1 MQDRVQF
8 RKAIHGRRRFLAV
21 AVLPLFFLT
30 ALRLRAS
37 EPETGVD
44 PIKQEAS
51 LVILNGKIWV
61 PGLARVRPADGP
73 EQPTAIAIKDDKI
86 LVVGDENAVRRVVGS
101 KTRVIDIGGRRILPG
116 ITDSHTHIISGGLQM
131 ERLALRRVRNK
142 SEFIKAIGIAAKGKQ
157 PGEWVLGG
165 RWSVE
170 SWSDPA
176 PPHRSWIDPV
186 TGSVPVLLSRM
197 DGHQAL
203 ANTAALRLAGIDAK
217 GPTDPPG
224 GEIQRDPI
232 TGEPTGI
239 LKESAVGLVR
249 DLVPRTSTAERYEA
263 LRRAMAHAN
272 SLGVT
277 SVHDMCGL
285 EDLDAFRLADND
297 DPPGGEIQRDPI
309 TGEPT
314 GILKES
320 AAGLVRDLVPRTSTA
335 ERYEA
340 LRRAMA
346 HANSLG
352 VTSVHDM
359 CGLEDLDAFRLADN
373 DGAMTVRVT
382 AYLSVVDW
390 PAFLEHV
397 STYAH
402 ESDMFRLAGFKGYMD
417 GSLGSRTAY
426 MKEPYLDS
434 TSDTPYPRGQL
445 NAMADPPEAFRR
457 LVAIADAKGLQLAV
471 HAIGDQANHLALD
484 AYEAALKANGARR
497 AYHRVEHVQHLLV
510 SDIARFAELGVVAS
524 MQPFHKADDGRYAE
538 KALDRARLAGS
549 YAFRQLLDAGAL
561 LCFGSDWP
569 VVTINPFAG
578 IASAV
583 NATTLDG
590 KIWLPSHSISLD
602 EALEAYTLS
611 PARAI
616 HRENRLGSIEPGKF
630 ADIVV
635 LKDDPF
641 SMPPTRLADVRVAM
655 TIVAGKIV
663 YSSGN

>member
-217 GPTDPPG
+217 GPSDPPG

-249 DLVPRTSTAERYEA
+249 DL
-263 LRRAMAHAN
+263 
-272 SLGVT
+272 
-277 SVHDMCGL
+277 
-285 EDLDAFRLADND
+285 
-297 DPPGGEIQRDPI
+297 I
-309 TGEPT
+309 
-314 GILKES
+314 
-320 AAGLVRDLVPRTSTA
+320 PRTSTA

>member
-51 LVILNGKIWV
+51 LVLLNGKIWV
-61 PGLARVRPADGP
+61 PGFSGVRPADGP
-73 EQPTAIAIKDDKI
+73 GQPTAIAIKDDKI

-101 KTRVIDIGGRRILPG
+101 ETRVIDIGGRRILPG
-116 ITDSHTHIISGGLQM
+116 ITDSHTHIVSGGLQM

-176 PPHRSWIDPV
+176 PPHRSWIDSV

-217 GPTDPPG
+217 GPP
-224 GEIQRDPI
+224 
-232 TGEPTGI
+232 
-239 LKESAVGLVR
+239 
-249 DLVPRTSTAERYEA
+249 
-263 LRRAMAHAN
+263 
-272 SLGVT
+272 
-277 SVHDMCGL
+277 
-285 EDLDAFRLADND
+285 

-320 AAGLVRDLVPRTSTA
+320 AAGLVRDLVPRPSTA

-382 AYLSVVDW
+382 AYLSVDDW
-390 PAFLEHV
+390 PAFLEQV

-538 KALDRARLAGS
+538 KALDRARLVGS